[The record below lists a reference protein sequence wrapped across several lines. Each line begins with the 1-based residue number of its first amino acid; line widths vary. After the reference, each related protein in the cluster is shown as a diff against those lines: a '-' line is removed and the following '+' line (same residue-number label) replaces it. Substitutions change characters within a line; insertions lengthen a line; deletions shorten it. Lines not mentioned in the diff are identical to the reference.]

1 MKKESSGESGGSG
14 EVVVDTRKHYAAV
27 GKSFVV
33 KRSIDLMEGM
43 IEKEKMMMEK
53 LIIFKKRDEICVI
66 KLEGIQNELEEIVGR
81 LK

>member
-1 MKKESSGESGGSG
+1 MKEESSGESGGSG
-14 EVVVDTRKHYAAV
+14 EVVDTRKHYAAV

-33 KRSIDLMEGM
+33 KRSIDLVEGM

>member
-14 EVVVDTRKHYAAV
+14 EEVDTRKHYAAV

-33 KRSIDLMEGM
+33 KRSIDLVEGM